1 MAKFEKDLVSGSV
14 SKNLVI
20 FAMPFLLSNLIQ
32 TLYNV
37 VDMII
42 VGQFCGTAAMSGV
55 NIGSQAT
62 FVVTNAVF
70 GLAVGA
76 TVLIGQYLGAGNR
89 RAITET
95 IGTFFTVMFILA
107 VVITGAMLLLGDAFL
122 ELIRT
127 PVEAM
132 PEASGYLRITMIGSI
147 FIFAYNA
154 LSAIMRGMGDSRN
167 PLIFV
172 AISAFLNILL
182 DLLLVGAFSMGAD
195 GAAIATVISQA
206 ASAILCIIYL
216 NRNDFI
222 FKFKLSNF
230 RIHRDKLAQLIRVGL
245 PTSIQNVATGIS
257 FIFLTA
263 LVNGFGVEA
272 SAAVGAVGKL
282 NGFAILPAAAMSS
295 AVSAMSAQNFGA
307 GRVDRARKT
316 MFVSMAISFGISV
329 VIFAIVRLFP
339 EALLSIFSNKN
350 DAAYET
356 MIACGKE
363 YLAAFS
369 FEYLM
374 VCFVFNFNGLF
385 IGSGHTMIS
394 FFNSVASSVLFRIP
408 LAYLFG
414 IMLDWGLSGVGYGAC
429 GATAATLCFALGFY
443 FTGRW
448 KKLVIHVKD
457 KPATVSE

>member
-107 VVITGAMLLLGDAFL
+107 VVITGAMLLLGDPFL

-127 PVEAM
+127 PVEAI

-182 DLLLVGAFSMGAD
+182 DLLFVGTFSMGAD

-206 ASAILCIIYL
+206 VSAILCIIYL

-414 IMLDWGLSGVGYGAC
+414 IMLDLGLSGVGYGAC

-457 KPATVSE
+457 KPGTVSE